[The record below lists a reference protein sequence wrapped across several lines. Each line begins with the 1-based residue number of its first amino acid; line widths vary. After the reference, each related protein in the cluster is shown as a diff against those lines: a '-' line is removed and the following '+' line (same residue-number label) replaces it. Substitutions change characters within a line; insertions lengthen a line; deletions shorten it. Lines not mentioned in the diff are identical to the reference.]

1 MWLNNCLPIP
11 HYSRNFAL
19 KLKNLGHIFQYSRMH
34 HCSAPRNIKL
44 FNFLVQHQKAIHRGW
59 VTYDC
64 VWLKMLNLALLGGNP
79 EMLFSIESL
88 FFFIFSFSFLEFL
101 FMFYREMFLYRFG
114 DMPSSFYFTL
124 PLAYMLIAVPKVL
137 FTPHLVHFQC

>member
-1 MWLNNCLPIP
+1 MPAYATLLKKFCTQIEKSWTHISIFSNAPL
-11 HYSRNFAL
+11 SRF
-19 KLKNLGHIFQYSRMH
+19 KDYGR
-34 HCSAPRNIKL
+34 KL

-59 VTYDC
+59 VTCDC
-64 VWLKMLNLALLGGNP
+64 VWLKMLNLALLGGNLQ
-79 EMLFSIESL
+79 MLFSIESL